1 MAEKMGWMPLSP
13 TASQCAKLVV
23 LESQE
28 EGEGIHE
35 RSYHHWG

>member
-23 LESQE
+23 LESQG
-28 EGEGIHE
+28 EGEDIH
-35 RSYHHWG
+35 

>member
-13 TASQCAKLVV
+13 TASKCAKLVV
-23 LESQE
+23 LDSQE

-35 RSYHHWG
+35 GS